1 MLTIHTKYRCN
12 DSNFER
18 GRALPVSFLVY
29 HYVGAEGDA
38 EANACYYSA
47 YKNLLASAH
56 YFVDHAPNAEIWSSV
71 QESDT
76 AWHCGRTDGKY
87 RHPKCRNANSI
98 GIEMCCHKDKYGN
111 WFIDKETMQKAAEL
125 GRDIMQRYNI
135 PISNVLRHYDV
146 TGKLC
151 PRPLIDEVKWAE
163 FKQILLDGDEEM
175 DISSL
180 TDSQVLELANR
191 IDIIRGKQK
200 VSDWAKEAWEK
211 AMANGIVDG
220 TAPQNQMTRE
230 QAILILDRL
239 GFIKEWGVLNERYHR
254 ENQRS

>member
-1 MLTIHTKYRCN
+1 MLIIHTNYKCN
-12 DSNFER
+12 ETNYTK
-18 GRALPVSFLVY
+18 GRAQPVSYLVF
-29 HYVGAEGDA
+29 HYVGATGSA
-38 EANACYYSA
+38 EANAKYYSSTE
-47 YKNLLASAH
+47 KLGASAH
-56 YFVDHAPNAEIWSSV
+56 YFVDHAPNAEVWLSV
-71 QESDT
+71 SESDT
-76 AWHCGRTDGKY
+76 AWHCGAARY
-87 RHPKCRNANSI
+87 IHNKCRNVNSI
-98 GIEMCCHKDKYGN
+98 GIEMCCHKDASGN
-111 WFIDKETMQKAAEL
+111 WYIDKETMQKAAEL

-135 PISNVLRHYDV
+135 PASNVLRHYDV

-151 PRPLIDEVKWAE
+151 PQPLIYEAKWAE
-163 FKQILLDGDEEM
+163 FKQMLLDGDEEM

-191 IDIIRGKQK
+191 IDVIRGKQK

-239 GFIKEWGVLNERYHR
+239 GFIKE
-254 ENQRS
+254 